1 MRTDN
6 VFSGPKVVDF
16 ARFIAGISAA
26 VIRSDFGADVVKWSR
41 RRAIRARRQ
50 SFTKCPIR

>member
-50 SFTKCPIR
+50 SFTKWPIR